1 MSVTVMQGDRC
12 CVCNRHAGPGGDC
25 CSVCNRHAGPGGDC
39 CCVCNRHAGPGET
52 VVVSVTI
59 VMFQRCEGQH

>member
-1 MSVTVMQGDRC
+1 MSVTVMQ
-12 CVCNRHAGPGGDC
+12 
-25 CSVCNRHAGPGGDC
+25 GDC

-59 VMFQRCEGQH
+59 VMRQRCEGQH